1 MNRNELN
8 INNSNDVID
17 ENIYTD
23 KNDWKIAIIKKI
35 QLFTNLNNGDKQYL
49 LVSHLVLTIG
59 WRAIFNILI
68 WLIIIFG

>member
-35 QLFTNLNNGDKQYL
+35 QLFANLNNGDKQYL

-68 WLIIIFG
+68 